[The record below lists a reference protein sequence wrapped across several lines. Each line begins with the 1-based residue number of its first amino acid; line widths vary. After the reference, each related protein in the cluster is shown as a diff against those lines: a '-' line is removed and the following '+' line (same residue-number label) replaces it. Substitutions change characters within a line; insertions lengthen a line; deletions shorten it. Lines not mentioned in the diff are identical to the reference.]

1 MAYAVQ
7 LTISTGNK
15 VSLNYQSQEVGV
27 TLCYQLEREDN
38 DLMQVVEEKSA
49 EVAKAHQKA
58 WSCIRDAKVS
68 AERVPS
74 NEQQEQEIAV
84 LNPVPSSATS
94 SNTIP
99 LEEATPEDVE
109 LLTSGQRTALQTLL
123 SHAKWSEEQ
132 VAERLTTQFGCSN
145 LEHLTQ
151 RQAAQ
156 WLLELQR
163 EEREKAQSQRQNVTK
178 SNGTP

>member
-1 MAYAVQ
+1 M
-7 LTISTGNK
+7 
-15 VSLNYQSQEVGV
+15 SLNYQSQEVAV
-27 TLCYQLEREDN
+27 SLCYQLEREDN

-58 WSCIRDAKVS
+58 WNCIRDAKVS

-74 NEQQEQEIAV
+74 NGQQEIAV
-84 LNPVPSSATS
+84 ASPVTSSATS
-94 SNTIP
+94 SNTTP

-109 LLTSGQRTALQTLL
+109 PLTSGQRTALQTLL
-123 SHAKWSEEQ
+123 SHANWSEEQ

-151 RQAAQ
+151 RQAAR

-163 EEREKAQSQRQNVTK
+163 EEREKAQSQRQNATK